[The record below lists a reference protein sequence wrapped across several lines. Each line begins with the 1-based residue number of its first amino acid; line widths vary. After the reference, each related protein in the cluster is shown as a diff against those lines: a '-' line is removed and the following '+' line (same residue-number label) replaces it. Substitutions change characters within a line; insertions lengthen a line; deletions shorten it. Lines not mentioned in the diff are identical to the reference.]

1 MSASTMT
8 LNLSPVEMQALKQ
21 LCLEHQMTKTA
32 VVRQALRTYQYLHKR
47 AMEGERIMLSG
58 DAQRAIDFI
67 GPGFGQD
74 LRNPTNPP
82 ALSE

>member
-1 MSASTMT
+1 MSAGTMT
-8 LNLSPVEMQALKQ
+8 LNLSPVEMQALEQ
-21 LCLEHQMTKTA
+21 LCLEHQMSKTA

-47 AMEGERIMLSG
+47 AMKGERIMLSG
-58 DAQRAIDFI
+58 DTQRAIDFI